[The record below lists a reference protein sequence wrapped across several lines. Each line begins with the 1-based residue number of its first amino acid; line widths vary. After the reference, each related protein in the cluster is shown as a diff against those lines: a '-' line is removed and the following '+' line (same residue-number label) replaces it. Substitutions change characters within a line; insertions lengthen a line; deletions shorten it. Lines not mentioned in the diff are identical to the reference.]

1 MLCKR
6 ETAIL
11 KAKENIGGHRF
22 SQVQHFSWKNINSAC
37 PSGLIV
43 SNE

>member
-11 KAKENIGGHRF
+11 KAKANIGGHRF
-22 SQVQHFSWKNINSAC
+22 SQVQHFSGKILTPRVHQA
-37 PSGLIV
+37 
-43 SNE
+43 